1 MIASAMLGCWSELF
15 AFIGIITLFV
25 QDERPLSFECNYVLS
40 ESAEDECHLYVN
52 PTFFRLI
59 SPRSVMQNKP
69 TYYMAASQVSFL
81 RK

>member
-1 MIASAMLGCWSELF
+1 MNHPCRLSV
-15 AFIGIITLFV
+15 TLFLV
-25 QDERPLSFECNYVLS
+25 CLQK
-40 ESAEDECHLYVN
+40 DECHLYVN